1 MKIPIYVFHDGFASY
16 QHLLRGALPSTL
28 RAVPSRNPDAANR
41 FLKTCIG
48 WIRYRPLLAYI
59 TNKEG
64 YEAEIA
70 GIQEKLAIAIPRMC
84 AYFGTDG
91 FNRIPRELEYY
102 HHHVEDHFKDFEDSK
117 IAWAKIMASLE
128 NVQSSRP
135 CSRTLVN

>member
-1 MKIPIYVFHDGFASY
+1 
-16 QHLLRGALPSTL
+16 
-28 RAVPSRNPDAANR
+28 
-41 FLKTCIG
+41 
-48 WIRYRPLLAYI
+48 
-59 TNKEG
+59 
-64 YEAEIA
+64 
-70 GIQEKLAIAIPRMC
+70 MC

-135 CSRTLVN
+135 CSRTLVNR